1 MTTPTSPSPFDLRR
15 FSAGVGLLASL
26 LGVGVGAHLT
36 VLKFKMVYTPCLSP
50 TGGCQLGSMT
60 CGAALESSM
69 STLLQLPISLWG
81 SAFYLATAV
90 LTASLLVRRDSFQG
104 TAAHVLLLF
113 AGLGVFVSGALAIY
127 TALALPSPCPYCLAL
142 YAISG
147 LLLWTALTIRRPPN
161 ARTITYRELLRE
173 RPAEVVHCVFIGLL
187 VFVIGAGAQ
196 SLAYHGLRNRVDAQ
210 LGCPAPRDP
219 LPRAG
224 IMFGAKD
231 PAAIVAVFLDMSCS
245 ACRREF
251 RMLATAVSARE
262 FPVPVQLWVYHTP
275 RQACDPDA
283 FPQGYRKTH
292 DQARNAN
299 ACLAARAVECMEKL
313 REGQGLWLIG
323 GLFTLQDQL
332 EPSGPLFTPE
342 RIGDRAADRG
352 LDIDPD
358 DSKNILYRC
367 IDTDTAVLDR
377 ITAHQ
382 RFAEGDGFKVPT
394 VAIYRATDGAPD
406 PDRKPLFADADTP
419 LAVLGVY
426 AAQQAAVE
434 VAR

>member
-1 MTTPTSPSPFDLRR
+1 MTTPRSPSPFDLRR
-15 FSAGVGLLASL
+15 FAAGVGLLASL
-26 LGVGVGAHLT
+26 LGVGVGAYLT
-36 VLKFKMVYTPCLSP
+36 VLKFKMAYTPCLSP
-50 TGGCQLGSMT
+50 TGGCQVGNLT

-90 LTASLLVRRDSFQG
+90 LSASLLIRRDSFQG

-113 AGLGVFVSGALAIY
+113 AGLGICVSAALAAY
-127 TALALPSPCPYCLAL
+127 TMLVLPSPCPYCLAL
-142 YAISG
+142 YLISG
-147 LLLWTALTIRRPPN
+147 LLLWTAWTVRRPPN
-161 ARTITYRELLRE
+161 ARTIAYRELLRE
-173 RPAEVVHCVFIGLL
+173 RPAEFVHCMFVAML
-187 VFVIGAGAQ
+187 VFVCGAGVQ

-245 ACRREF
+245 SCRREF
-251 RMLATAVSARE
+251 RMLATAVSARK
-262 FPVPVQLWVYHTP
+262 FPVPVQLWIYHTP
-275 RQACDPDA
+275 RQACDPEA
-283 FPQGYRKTH
+283 FPQGYPKTH

-299 ACLAARAVECMEKL
+299 ACLAASAVECMEKL
-313 REGQGLWLIG
+313 REGQGFWLIG

-332 EPSGPLFTPE
+332 DPSTPLFTPE
-342 RIGDRAADRG
+342 RVGDRAADRG

-358 DSKNILYRC
+358 DEQNILYHC
-367 IDTDTAVLDR
+367 INTDTAVRDR

-382 RFAEGDGFKVPT
+382 RFAEGPGFKVPT
-394 VAIYRATDGAPD
+394 VAIYRAINGAPD
-406 PDRKPLFADADTP
+406 PERNPLFADAETP
-419 LAVLGVY
+419 LEVLGAY

-434 VAR
+434 VAK